1 MRTEKDWIKTAY
13 VQMNRDFIN
22 MGSYCGYSVT
32 SIDFDQSDFFFS
44 KGIDEESI
52 GKTLKEVVERSRFL
66 SVEEYR
72 NVWETGKE
80 NYDNWI
86 KKTMKNKGY
95 KTKGDMFKPMLH
107 CSVEKTEKGYLFGPT
122 HQRAL
127 TAWEYD
133 DETEAN
139 KFTIPLTATAAEMGA
154 ALRRCLALCTSK
166 FDPPK
171 NV

>member
-1 MRTEKDWIKTAY
+1 MLTEKDWIKKAY
-13 VQMNRDFIN
+13 VQMNKKFILIRSLSGYRMSGVDFEKN
-22 MGSYCGYSVT
+22 
-32 SIDFDQSDFFFS
+32 QFFL
-44 KGIDEESI
+44 EH
-52 GKTLKEVVERSRFL
+52 KTDDLILGEYLFEAIENSRFL
-66 SVEEYR
+66 SCD
-72 NVWETGKE
+72 E
-80 NYDNWI
+80 NEKRRQNHESNTNLWL
-86 KKTMKNKGY
+86 KNAMKNQGY

-154 ALRRCLALCTSK
+154 ALRRCLSLCTSK

-171 NV
+171 NA